1 MMTKAEWLP
10 VEGQYSLNLGKVW
23 KTDFK
28 HHPLSMDNLKNYNK
42 KNCQVNDMILIHR
55 VAKKVF
61 GAGKFIYES
70 EKHVYIEDYLGLKKS
85 KTLKNKFGLQSAFF
99 DHVLYYMDVPI
110 LLESD
115 EDSHREKTFYI
126 NLGYSELQAEKKLK
140 DAQDR
145 DTIKN
150 VWCEHK
156 KYLLIRLPDYTSN
169 EEKEKL
175 LTQVFTNI
183 KWICINE
190 KKISSNSN

>member
-1 MMTKAEWLP
+1 
-10 VEGQYSLNLGKVW
+10 
-23 KTDFK
+23 
-28 HHPLSMDNLKNYNK
+28 
-42 KNCQVNDMILIHR
+42 
-55 VAKKVF
+55 
-61 GAGKFIYES
+61 
-70 EKHVYIEDYLGLKKS
+70 
-85 KTLKNKFGLQSAFF
+85 
-99 DHVLYYMDVPI
+99 MDVPI

-145 DTIKN
+145 DTVKN
-150 VWCEHK
+150 VWCERK

-175 LTQVFTNI
+175 LTQIFTNI

-190 KKISSNSN
+190 KK